1 MKILRSSPR
10 VFFAMAETAKERGLL
25 VVVEGLDRSGKSTQ
39 CELLCK
45 HIEKQG
51 KKAKYV
57 KFPDRTTPTG
67 IMINSYLTNQAQLD
81 DHSVHLLFSANRW
94 ETASGLRKDIEDGIW
109 VVIDRYSY
117 SGAVYSAAKRN
128 PELSLQWAWAPELGL
143 PQPDVV
149 FFLDISATDA
159 AARGGYGEER
169 YENEQMQTRVRRLF
183 QEIFTSVHPVQDL
196 ATSIVT
202 VDAGASTADV
212 AASIVRQLPKCPP
225 RTGEGNA
232 YALQKLSRST
242 VG

>member
-1 MKILRSSPR
+1 MP
-10 VFFAMAETAKERGLL
+10 ETVKERGLL
-25 VVVEGLDRSGKSTQ
+25 IVVEGLDRSGKSTQ

-51 KKAKYV
+51 KKAKYF

-81 DHSVHLLFSANRW
+81 DHVVHLLFSANRW
-94 ETASGLRKDIEDGIW
+94 EAASLLRKDIKDGTW

-128 PELSLQWAWAPELGL
+128 PNLNLEWAWAPELGL
-143 PQPDVV
+143 PQPDIV
-149 FFLDISATDA
+149 FFLDISAADA

-169 YENEQMQTRVRRLF
+169 YENKEMQTRVRRLF
-183 QEIFTSVHPVQDL
+183 QEVFASVHPMEDT
-196 ATSIVT
+196 ATSVVT
-202 VDAGASTADV
+202 IDAGSSVVDV
-212 AASIVRQLPKCPP
+212 AESIVRHVPKFPP
-225 RTGEGNA
+225 RTVEGGTCL
-232 YALQKLSRST
+232 LQNLSKPA